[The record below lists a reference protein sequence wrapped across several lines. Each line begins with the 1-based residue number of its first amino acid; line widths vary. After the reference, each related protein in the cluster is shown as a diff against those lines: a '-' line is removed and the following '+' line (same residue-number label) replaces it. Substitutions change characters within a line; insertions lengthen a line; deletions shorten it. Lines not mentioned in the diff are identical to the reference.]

1 MYQDIATR
9 AFLSALTPDNQHVN
23 QSSLLVPTQQGS
35 RSERKRRA
43 FEFPGFNIEPYHKKP
58 KMVKETMSPVDDP
71 KRLAVPLNLREAR
84 FNDFI
89 WMCCLALKLPN
100 TPMWCGFNATRTTD
114 PLPIQRL
121 CYLPQINMSP
131 TSLSVVVQ
139 TMKMSQQLAEE
150 CDQKYISVTYDLAI
164 AKLALCIQAEEA
176 PKFDNIFIQLGHFHI
191 TMSFFKAL
199 GKFISDSGGPYVLT
213 ETGALA
219 PGSLQGFLM
228 GKHYNRCKR
237 IHPIF
242 SAALEIL
249 HFQEFIRSTDDS
261 LVEMEVTSAL
271 KALKNEDFH
280 QLNFIENISPT
291 LIEIFKK
298 YDSFC
303 QETINGNHGPTAKFW
318 MIYVQLVGVYHQLER
333 AVRTGD
339 HRLYIFLLPQIA
351 NMFFAFNH
359 PNYARWLT
367 KYHDNLLNM
376 EASHPGITELFDNG
390 AISIRRT
397 KKNFSRSPIDI
408 TLEQTINA
416 DAASSSTG
424 ININYLI

>member
-1 MYQDIATR
+1 
-9 AFLSALTPDNQHVN
+9 
-23 QSSLLVPTQQGS
+23 
-35 RSERKRRA
+35 
-43 FEFPGFNIEPYHKKP
+43 
-58 KMVKETMSPVDDP
+58 
-71 KRLAVPLNLREAR
+71 
-84 FNDFI
+84 
-89 WMCCLALKLPN
+89 
-100 TPMWCGFNATRTTD
+100 
-114 PLPIQRL
+114 
-121 CYLPQINMSP
+121 
-131 TSLSVVVQ
+131 
-139 TMKMSQQLAEE
+139 
-150 CDQKYISVTYDLAI
+150 
-164 AKLALCIQAEEA
+164 
-176 PKFDNIFIQLGHFHI
+176 
-191 TMSFFKAL
+191 
-199 GKFISDSGGPYVLT
+199 
-213 ETGALA
+213 
-219 PGSLQGFLM
+219 
-228 GKHYNRCKR
+228 
-237 IHPIF
+237 
-242 SAALEIL
+242 
-249 HFQEFIRSTDDS
+249 
-261 LVEMEVTSAL
+261 MEVTSAL

-280 QLNFIENISPT
+280 QLNFIENILPT

-376 EASHPGITELFDNG
+376 ESSHPGITELFDNG